1 MRQINHRPIF
11 TFLKFGRKQDL
22 REFRNEGLLYMRPL
36 AEFAELEESETGR
49 GDRFEGTTNLIQPK
63 HVEKLIFDTGSLGL
77 GQIIAQPSDL
87 AGPVRITLNRTKSC
101 DVYCMVAP
109 PMPGDGEMVELASS
123 AVVKFGEAFV
133 MVTNVTEYNTPVVL
147 ATEHSNNGVSN
158 LEYSLVDYYD
168 ADEDSGEVGRFR
180 KRSKYA
186 YQNEF
191 RIVVEPG
198 SRAPRRLLI
207 GSLLDITSGI
217 FPSSAALQPCRF
229 ALNQTAS

>member
-1 MRQINHRPIF
+1 MHQTNHRPIF

-22 REFRNEGLLYMRPL
+22 QEFRNEGLLYMRPL

-49 GDRFEGTTNLIQPK
+49 GDRFEGTTNLIQPG
-63 HVEKLIFDTGSLGL
+63 KLIFDTGPLGL

-87 AGPVRITLNRTKSC
+87 AGPVRIILNRTKSC

-109 PMPGDGEMVELASS
+109 PMRGDEEMVELVSS
-123 AVVKFGEAFV
+123 EVIKFGEAFV
-133 MVTNVTEYNTPVVL
+133 MVTNVTEFIRRVVL
-147 ATEHSNNGVSN
+147 ATYDKKNAVSG
-158 LEYSLVDYYD
+158 LEYGLVDYYNS
-168 ADEDSGEVGRFR
+168 DEDSGEVGRFR

-191 RIVVEPG
+191 RIVVKPG
-198 SRAPRRLLI
+198 SREPRRLLI
-207 GSLLDITSGI
+207 GSLLDITSDI